1 MRLQFN
7 FNFELFVN
15 TLYLFT
21 CHDAGAG
28 CLVHATQH
36 QLLISAGKK
45 GQVCVWDLRQSRLLH
60 TFKAH
65 EAAVKTISMDEKE
78 TMFVTGEHFNKYKK
92 IEI

>member
-1 MRLQFN
+1 MIIK
-7 FNFELFVN
+7 LFIYCI
-15 TLYLFT
+15 LDCS
-21 CHDAGAG
+21 CHDAGAA

-65 EAAVKTISMDEKE
+65 EAAIKTISMDEKE
-78 TMFVTGEHFNKYKK
+78 TMFVTGKQLIIKK
-92 IEI
+92 TFMN